1 MTFTL
6 DKYMPYTIGFDSF
19 FNSLDSL
26 TGTEIKGYPHYNI
39 KKLNDNKWNIELA
52 LAGFSKNDIDI
63 EVKDNVMTIHGGLKS
78 EDSDYVYKGIS
89 SKRFSKSFTLAEFT
103 ECESAKMEKKGL
115 IIVYNEWVKGK
126 DWDRSNYFK
135 FLKKNSVFV

>member
-1 MTFTL
+1 MTFRL

-63 EVKDNVMTIHGGLKS
+63 EVKDNVMTIHGELKS

-89 SKRFSKSFTLAEFT
+89 SKKFSKSFTLAEFT
-103 ECESAKMEKKGL
+103 ECESAKMENGILSITLEKNIPEDKKPKQ
-115 IIVYNEWVKGK
+115 IKIK
-126 DWDRSNYFK
+126 
-135 FLKKNSVFV
+135 

>member
-39 KKLNDNKWNIELA
+39 KKN
-52 LAGFSKNDIDI
+52 
-63 EVKDNVMTIHGGLKS
+63 
-78 EDSDYVYKGIS
+78 
-89 SKRFSKSFTLAEFT
+89 
-103 ECESAKMEKKGL
+103 
-115 IIVYNEWVKGK
+115 
-126 DWDRSNYFK
+126 
-135 FLKKNSVFV
+135 